1 MLLLPPEDKLG
12 LDGRLERGSGLE
24 MDVALREE
32 EAVGS
37 RPESLEELPSR
48 EKRL

>member
-1 MLLLPPEDKLG
+1 
-12 LDGRLERGSGLE
+12 

-48 EKRL
+48 E